1 MPIAS
6 HKPTKPAQVE
16 RQQVQPTEYKSAIV
30 DNTRLPTVSLI
41 SYVEGAPWT
50 VDYFSQIIGKDSEL
64 RDLDLE
70 QSSTTQTYAKVVGME
85 LRVTSDLASSHNA
98 EEGTTTVSGTAV
110 IYPFLVPN
118 IGDHFVGH
126 ISNNSR
132 AIFRI
137 RSVERSTFR
146 RDAVYTVEY
155 EMRCFVDSEPLVY
168 NNLEDKVTTEY
179 YYHRDRLADGLN
191 PNVISSEHELLI
203 SLNSWQEKLTQYYFR
218 NFFNREFK
226 TLILPG
232 QEISIYDPH
241 IVNFVL
247 RTSDTFDAPEI
258 REVRHISLDD
268 DRYVNQPTI
277 WTSLL
282 DRSLHTLQQAN
293 KEFCLV
299 ASRHFA
305 KDPMLKTIKYLG
317 IEYVVYPINPDS
329 SIIGDEFD
337 KSKYESGL
345 DVIKTVKPKLNLSTI
360 LEGDL
365 LDTSGNNAIPYI
377 TPISIKD
384 SYVFSNGFYSNT
396 STASVLEALVLEY
409 LRTNAISRSS
419 LNKVI
424 EAIWTTNR
432 LEQFYYIP
440 IVLMLIKASI
450 RS

>member
-6 HKPTKPAQVE
+6 HKPTKPAQVD
-16 RQQVQPTEYKSAIV
+16 RQQVQPASYKSAIV

-41 SYVEGAPWT
+41 SYVEGAPWSI
-50 VDYFSQIIGKDSEL
+50 DYFSQVIGKDSEL

-70 QSSTTQTYAKVVGME
+70 QSATTQTYAKVVGLE

-118 IGDHFVGH
+118 IGDHFVGY
-126 ISNNSR
+126 ISNNSK

-155 EMRCFVDSEPLVY
+155 EMRCFVDTEPIVY
-168 NNLEDKVTTEY
+168 SNLEDKVVTEY

-203 SLNSWQEKLTQYYFR
+203 SLNSWQDKLTQYYFR

-226 TLILPG
+226 TLIPPG
-232 QEISIYDPH
+232 QEISVYDPH

-258 REVRHISLDD
+258 REIKHISLDD
-268 DRYVNQPTI
+268 DRYTNQPTL

-282 DRSLHTLQQAN
+282 DRSLQTLQQAN

-299 ASRHFA
+299 ESKAFA
-305 KDPMLKTIKYLG
+305 HDPMLKSIRYLG

-337 KSKYESGL
+337 KSKYESGISL
-345 DVIKTVKPKLNLSTI
+345 LKTTPPKLNLSTLLNDDI
-360 LEGDL
+360 

-377 TPISIKD
+377 TPVSIRE
-384 SYVFSNGFYSNT
+384 SYIFSSGFYSNT

-409 LRTNAISRSS
+409 LRTNAISRYS
-419 LNKVI
+419 LKRVI
-424 EAIWTTNR
+424 EEVWTTNR

-440 IVLMLIKASI
+440 IILMLIKASI